1 MQALCRLLRPGSGH
15 PSTHSSL
22 PVANQTTSQMTNNNM
37 DGVPDGLQQTGRG
50 GDQNG
55 EGGGKVSFLRTIL
68 GRGMFRGSRSKED
81 IEMQKR
87 VSNKSANNLNS
98 NNPPNNQVGEQHN
111 Q

>member
-1 MQALCRLLRPGSGH
+1 
-15 PSTHSSL
+15 
-22 PVANQTTSQMTNNNM
+22 M

-87 VSNKSANNLNS
+87 VSNKSANNPNS